1 MMKYLLKA
9 LSLSLI
15 LCLLLGTAGF
25 AEGTDAVT
33 QATAGSKGRRP
44 AQTQPAQPD
53 SGDSQTDPA
62 PSAEPAQS
70 AEPAPLTKGMKGRN
84 GHQRPSG
91 QTQPNGSRKG
101 GRGRRG
107 TVTPSAV
114 TESLKAFSDKGV
126 ISAETCQK
134 ISDYLVK
141 HPANDLASALKALLD
156 AQVITEAEYS
166 AMTAAPDS
174 AAT

>member
-62 PSAEPAQS
+62 QS

-91 QTQPNGSRKG
+91 QTQPDGSRKG
-101 GRGRRG
+101 GRGSTAPLRPL
-107 TVTPSAV
+107 PSR
-114 TESLKAFSDKGV
+114 KA
-126 ISAETCQK
+126 
-134 ISDYLVK
+134 
-141 HPANDLASALKALLD
+141 
-156 AQVITEAEYS
+156 
-166 AMTAAPDS
+166 
-174 AAT
+174 